1 MTPKEKAN
9 ALIKKMLSKSPNIQD
24 GVSIIDTIQAKLC
37 AIIAIDEI
45 IQELEYLKHTEDCN
59 EDVFDSY
66 QYYEKVKL
74 ELEKL

>member
-1 MTPKEKAN
+1 MSNPKEKAE

-45 IQELEYLKHTEDCN
+45 IKELEYLT
-59 EDVFDSY
+59 ST
-66 QYYEKVKL
+66 
-74 ELEKL
+74 